1 MPRPL
6 LPPRGIFVP
15 TTIMYNHDYS
25 PTVIHTWIQLNGL
38 AWDRSET
45 PQLSM
50 NQLSE
55 ITGKSHSTLYGH
67 MALLRSWGAL
77 RMRNSE
83 KGTFIVS
90 FTADSG
96 EFTLESDSHPEQS
109 DSEFPDSRNL
119 EKPDPSLNLPV
130 NHIVDQSVNNQE
142 QSLEDNNSQ
151 EDTGEDNWEREINQL
166 AYSRGGEVQK
176 SGLKSRNSDTFQE
189 FGLPPELDGADPSK
203 VYQKVT
209 GIRPNQYQRGQLKAS
224 IFDTNIWYSAI
235 THWQLHGWNPKNV
248 HGIYELYQRG
258 GAPGCRYCS
267 KERDS
272 QDETLSVIQKMREE
286 YRSRNNGNY

>member
-1 MPRPL
+1 MKRSVDGVTWPGPFFPVDANASGV
-6 LPPRGIFVP
+6 LPPVSLVSS
-15 TTIMYNHDYS
+15 DYS
-25 PTVIHTWIQLNGL
+25 VAPPEPQITTLN
-38 AWDRSET
+38 
-45 PQLSM
+45 
-50 NQLSE
+50 
-55 ITGKSHSTLYGH
+55 
-67 MALLRSWGAL
+67 
-77 RMRNSE
+77 
-83 KGTFIVS
+83 
-90 FTADSG
+90 DSG
-96 EFTLESDSHPEQS
+96 IDPANTLNLVFISEGYLESELTDFQDLVERVSNTFRIVNPFS
-109 DSEFPDSRNL
+109 KNL
-119 EKPDPSLNLPV
+119 
-130 NHIVDQSVNNQE
+130 
-142 QSLEDNNSQ
+142 
-151 EDTGEDNWEREINQL
+151 
-166 AYSRGGEVQK
+166 
-176 SGLKSRNSDTFQE
+176 DTFQE

-286 YRSRNNGNY
+286 YRSRNYGNH